1 MVAHSCRR
9 AAVSKSPGLFT
20 SSEKTVAR
28 PGAGASS
35 ASGITLKSNF
45 DLMPGIYSIRLVVRD
60 TEGQM
65 MTARN
70 GAVRIP

>member
-1 MVAHSCRR
+1 LRDQTYATL
-9 AAVSKSPGLFT
+9 P
-20 SSEKTVAR
+20 
-28 PGAGASS
+28 
-35 ASGITLKSNF
+35 ASGISVKSNF
-45 DLMPGIYSIRLVVRD
+45 DLMPGNYSIRLVVRD